1 MDPGGFAIA
10 ILPVVLSPG
19 ASFTLAMNSAL
30 TSGTRGVLTIMAG
43 TALGIFTHALLVGLG
58 ITAAL
63 TAFPSLFGA
72 LKIAGTIYLL
82 WLGCRLIRGGL
93 TAQPLRLTAQ
103 TQPITLTQAWLAN
116 VINPKALL
124 LYLTVVS
131 RFAGNTAGPGAYLL
145 LASMHI
151 AIMVAW
157 LTIASQLLLRSVE
170 RYPIDR
176 LRKWVDIGGG
186 LLLILFALSALT

>member
-30 TSGTRGVLTIMAG
+30 TSGARGVLTIMAG

-63 TAFPSLFGA
+63 TAFGA

-151 AIMVAW
+151 AIIVAW

-176 LRKWVDIGGG
+176 LRKWVDIGGV

>member
-19 ASFTLAMNSAL
+19 ASFTLTMNSAL
-30 TSGTRGVLTIMAG
+30 TEGFRGVLRILAG

-72 LKIAGTIYLL
+72 LKIAGALYLL
-82 WLGCRLIRGGL
+82 WLGLRMIRSGMQ
-93 TAQPLRLTAQ
+93 AQPLQLSAQ
-103 TQPITLTQAWLAN
+103 MKPVTLMQAWLAN
-116 VINPKALL
+116 VINPKAVM

-131 RFAGNTAGPGAYLL
+131 RFAGSAAGLGAWLL
-145 LASMHI
+145 LASLHI
-151 AIMVAW
+151 IIMAAW
-157 LTIASQLLLRSVE
+157 LTMASQLLLHSV
-170 RYPIDR
+170 RKYSVAR

-186 LLLILFALSALT
+186 LLLLFFALGALR